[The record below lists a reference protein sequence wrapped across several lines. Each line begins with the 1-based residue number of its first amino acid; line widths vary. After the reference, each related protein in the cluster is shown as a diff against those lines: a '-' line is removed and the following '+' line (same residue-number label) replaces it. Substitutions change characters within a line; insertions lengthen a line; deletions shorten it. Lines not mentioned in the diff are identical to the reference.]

1 MVKTQSNF
9 RRFIKLVFNPFLC
22 LFFLIILN
30 MLMITK
36 IFCINKIKEQEMN
49 IDKQSLS
56 YIKEIYNEVIN
67 EKPIFEEK
75 VNDLIDIDNK
85 IVKIKEKYF
94 KNALEY
100 EKKVLAGEGTKKI
113 AYLTIDDGPYKNY
126 TPSFLNVLDKY
137 DILSTFFLLG
147 KPNEMYDEIYQ
158 RIFDSGHTI
167 ANHTYSHAIWGGL
180 YASASSFINDVL
192 KQEKFLEEKLGVKT
206 NILRFPGGSTT
217 ASSSLRNSIITRL
230 RSLNYGYVDWNVSAG
245 DSEKKP
251 NKEIVY
257 NNVINGAKNKKV
269 IVILMHDFSYHSLS
283 ALPSI
288 IEQLQK
294 MDFIFLPLF
303 YESSKI
309 KK

>member
-1 MVKTQSNF
+1 
-9 RRFIKLVFNPFLC
+9 
-22 LFFLIILN
+22 
-30 MLMITK
+30 
-36 IFCINKIKEQEMN
+36 
-49 IDKQSLS
+49 
-56 YIKEIYNEVIN
+56 
-67 EKPIFEEK
+67 
-75 VNDLIDIDNK
+75 
-85 IVKIKEKYF
+85 
-94 KNALEY
+94 
-100 EKKVLAGEGTKKI
+100 
-113 AYLTIDDGPYKNY
+113 
-126 TPSFLNVLDKY
+126 
-137 DILSTFFLLG
+137 
-147 KPNEMYDEIYQ
+147 MYDEIYQ

-309 KK
+309 KNKTKNQ